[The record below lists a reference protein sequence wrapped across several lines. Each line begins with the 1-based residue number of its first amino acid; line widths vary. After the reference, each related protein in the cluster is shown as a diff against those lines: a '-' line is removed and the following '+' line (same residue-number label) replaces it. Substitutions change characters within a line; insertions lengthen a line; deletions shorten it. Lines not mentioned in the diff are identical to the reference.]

1 MLQLSDAALNG
12 LKQYFE
18 SNEKAPVR
26 VFVAQSCSG
35 ASLALGLD
43 QVRDGD
49 KSFDFDGDITVVVDE
64 ELIEQAQ
71 PVTIDMGPMG
81 FEVQSSL
88 EFPQDGGCGCSS
100 CGTGSCSSGSCH

>member
-1 MLQLSDAALNG
+1 MLQLSDAALDG
-12 LKQYFE
+12 LKQYFK

-43 QVRDGD
+43 QVREGD

-64 ELIEQAQ
+64 ELLEQAK

-81 FEVQSSL
+81 FAVESSL
-88 EFPQDGGCGCSS
+88 EFPQGGCGCSS
-100 CGTGSCSSGSCH
+100 CGTGSCSPGSCH